1 MVTQIKGGYELN
13 LGQIGNIAARD
24 KVKASDVQELLKSAS
39 THDTFRSAKGKFEFR
54 LLERGGEAVLQIKE
68 RTFASKY
75 LHWFSRA
82 SDTRAEQRHEAMK
95 AINSRFGLGMNLN
108 DGVTGAQARN
118 FAKVQGQH
126 LLQLG
131 QASEQ
136 GEVRLS
142 STDKTTIPQAR
153 DMLAKMHASVIKEG
167 NAPDDPDF
175 PLASLFDKKVFGT
188 LTRANVAIGDDGT
201 LSIGGPGS
209 ASSAKNKIETIV
221 KFVEDKTGI
230 PRDDARFKPLIRNLT
245 RNDHFVFAAK
255 VNDDLSL
262 KIKEKFGITAY
273 ALDMSGNNKIGF
285 DNGAFVLQQSC
296 SGNMMM
302 GDIYNSNEDRSFKL
316 TQQVQAQ
323 QSFRLNV
330 QDLTQPDFDITAA
343 AQNLQFNNIF
353 D

>member
-39 THDTFRSAKGKFEFR
+39 THDTFKSAKGKFEFR

-108 DGVTGAQARN
+108 DGVTGAQARD

-131 QASEQ
+131 QA
-136 GEVRLS
+136 GERGAVRLS
-142 STDKTTIPQAR
+142 STDNTTIPQAR
-153 DMLAKMHASVIKEG
+153 DMLAKTHASVIKEG
-167 NAPDDPDF
+167 NAPDDPDS

-188 LTRANVAIGDDGT
+188 LTRSNVAIGNDGT
-201 LSIGGPGS
+201 LSIGGLGS
-209 ASSAKNKIETIV
+209 ASSAKNNLETIV

-245 RNDHFVFAAK
+245 RNDHFVFASQ
-255 VNDDLSL
+255 VNNDLSL
-262 KIKEKFGITAY
+262 KIKDKFGITALS
-273 ALDMSGNNKIGF
+273 LDMSGNNKIGF

-296 SGNMMM
+296 SGTMMM
-302 GDIYNSNEDRSFKL
+302 GGIDFSNEDRFKS
-316 TQQVQAQ
+316 TQHVQAQ